1 MTTQNRQPVLRCVL
15 SNAAHPEYGQV
26 TIPFPIPVMEYECTL
41 ECLAA
46 MELGARLKRDCRVDE
61 LESGFPILKRL
72 EKVGANLDEL
82 DYLARRLDSFDKYEA
97 AQFQAMA
104 VRLGTFD
111 MTDFINLTFCCQ
123 QATVITDFS
132 DLDAVGRQHYM
143 TLEGGCASEEELEQ
157 VDGRAAALKL
167 ILNKHGTITPYG
179 VVYDNGMKLE
189 QLYDGRHFP
198 CYHYQPNL
206 LAVGLSSRQEPENTD
221 QITWLLLPCS
231 EQQLQRGI
239 ARSGV
244 NIHDARIWYEDSLL
258 PSEVEEVLE
267 GQREDLFALNDMA
280 TAIAALSDLEQKK
293 LTAVM
298 EMAKPEC
305 AGEIRELAKNLELFE
320 FAPKVRTPAEYGRY
334 MIQDS
339 GHYEYDPNLEEF
351 YDYER
356 YGKLRMEKET
366 GAFTEKGY
374 VAYCGTL
381 TLGELMAGGPAEQHQ
396 REQEFQMG
404 GM

>member
-72 EKVGANLDEL
+72 EGVRANLDEM

-111 MTDFINLTFCCQ
+111 MTDFINLTFCGQ

-167 ILNKHGTITPYG
+167 ILNEHGTVTPYE
-179 VVYDNGMKLE
+179 VVYDNGMELE
-189 QLYDGRHFP
+189 QLYKEGGPFP
-198 CYHYQPNL
+198 DYLDREFVILLEASAGEGQSTLLILPDSPARLERLLCHTGIRDSPQAHSRVVDSTLPGGVISSIPSEHLSINGLNRLCRAAERIAPEDLKTLVQL
-206 LAVGLSSRQEPENTD
+206 LADKDHPSQGPSLGGLS
-221 QITWLLLPCS
+221 
-231 EQQLQRGI
+231 
-239 ARSGV
+239 
-244 NIHDARIWYEDSLL
+244 
-258 PSEVEEVLE
+258 
-267 GQREDLFALNDMA
+267 M
-280 TAIAALSDLEQKK
+280 
-293 LTAVM
+293 
-298 EMAKPEC
+298 
-305 AGEIRELAKNLELFE
+305 
-320 FAPKVRTPAEYGRY
+320 
-334 MIQDS
+334 
-339 GHYEYDPNLEEF
+339 
-351 YDYER
+351 
-356 YGKLRMEKET
+356 
-366 GAFTEKGY
+366 
-374 VAYCGTL
+374 
-381 TLGELMAGGPAEQHQ
+381 
-396 REQEFQMG
+396 
-404 GM
+404 

>member
-26 TIPFPIPVMEYECTL
+26 TIPFPIPVMEYERTL
-41 ECLAA
+41 ELLAA

-82 DYLARRLDSFDKYEA
+82 DYLARRLDGFDDYEA

-111 MTDFINLTFCCQ
+111 MTDFINLTFCGQ

-179 VVYDNGMKLE
+179 VVYDNGMELE
-189 QLYDGRHFP
+189 KFYKEGGPFPDYTGTATSSYVTGYTVTADYTGTVSRIALNRVRYVAIFEGEPLEPAVPMEGPGDGLAQF
-198 CYHYQPNL
+198 NWAAIL
-206 LAVGLSSRQEPENTD
+206 LPLGVVFAVG
-221 QITWLLLPCS
+221 
-231 EQQLQRGI
+231 
-239 ARSGV
+239 GV
-244 NIHDARIWYEDSLL
+244 IGACLFVKRRRESKEEDAE
-258 PSEVEEVLE
+258 
-267 GQREDLFALNDMA
+267 
-280 TAIAALSDLEQKK
+280 
-293 LTAVM
+293 
-298 EMAKPEC
+298 
-305 AGEIRELAKNLELFE
+305 
-320 FAPKVRTPAEYGRY
+320 
-334 MIQDS
+334 
-339 GHYEYDPNLEEF
+339 
-351 YDYER
+351 
-356 YGKLRMEKET
+356 
-366 GAFTEKGY
+366 
-374 VAYCGTL
+374 
-381 TLGELMAGGPAEQHQ
+381 
-396 REQEFQMG
+396 
-404 GM
+404 